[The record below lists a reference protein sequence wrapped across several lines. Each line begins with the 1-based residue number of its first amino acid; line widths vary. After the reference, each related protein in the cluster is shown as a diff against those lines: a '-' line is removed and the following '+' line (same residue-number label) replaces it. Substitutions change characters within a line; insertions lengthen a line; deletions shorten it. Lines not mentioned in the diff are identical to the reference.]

1 MITFYFFDPGV
12 FYGRKPKGSE
22 VIQDETEVIQDETEV
37 IPKWSKVILSE
48 NQKQIFK
55 G

>member
-1 MITFYFFDPGV
+1 MIIFYFFWSLGILW
-12 FYGRKPKGSE
+12 KKTE
-22 VIQDETEVIQDETEV
+22 VIQDETKVIQDETEV